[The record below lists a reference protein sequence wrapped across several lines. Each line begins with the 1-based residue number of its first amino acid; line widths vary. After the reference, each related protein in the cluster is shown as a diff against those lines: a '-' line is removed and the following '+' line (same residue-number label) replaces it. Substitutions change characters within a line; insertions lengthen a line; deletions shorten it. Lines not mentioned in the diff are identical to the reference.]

1 MKSLSKI
8 TSHSSIPCLKK
19 HFSRAYTNSCLHT
32 ALLSTTKNSI
42 SKDTG
47 SRNLMQMNQRLLTTG
62 LMKLTMQCTI
72 LLNTTKSVMLKSAL
86 SFQAAQIQ
94 AMLPQHLMATR
105 HLRLDSIMKNITK
118 STMQKLYQI
127 RLRLIITASLYQ
139 VKNTGPQ
146 FQKSSTTWTN
156 RLQTLQQLLCIL

>member
-62 LMKLTMQCTI
+62 LTKSTMQCMI
-72 LLNTTKSVMLKSAL
+72 LLNTTKSVML
-86 SFQAAQIQ
+86 
-94 AMLPQHLMATR
+94 PQYLMATI

>member
-62 LMKLTMQCTI
+62 LTKSTMQCTI

-86 SFQAAQIQ
+86 SFQAVWIPAILLQNILERR
-94 AMLPQHLMATR
+94 LPKR
-105 HLRLDSIMKNITK
+105 S
-118 STMQKLYQI
+118 
-127 RLRLIITASLYQ
+127 RLREIVGKVVARNKIGRSV
-139 VKNTGPQ
+139 VKGFIFGNCRSAAPFHRGLSEGGRRKI
-146 FQKSSTTWTN
+146 F
-156 RLQTLQQLLCIL
+156 